1 MTGRSITMSQ
11 QKEEVSDK
19 GQGKV
24 QVNDLPQREKELTD
38 SEAKDV
44 KGGYGPYRSTGEE
57 IPQ

>member
-1 MTGRSITMSQ
+1 MSQ

-24 QVNDLPQREKELTD
+24 QVNDLPQQEKELTD